1 MIQGFSASG
10 EYAGASNFLAEYAPK
25 NKRAYIPA

>member
-10 EYAGASNFLAEYAPK
+10 EYAGAANFLAEYAPK
-25 NKRAYIPA
+25 KKEDFIPV